1 MRILFII
8 YLLLFFTSCED
19 SKDKWVNNTILSE
32 KNILLASSINLKSML
47 NKSELEKIDD
57 LSYKQQIILNAFKS
71 SMNSKYLGFDI
82 DSPQKLFIV
91 SQENNF
97 NAAAF
102 LAGDITNEYI
112 FKQSIKSFFEVD
124 NFSGENP
131 TICFSKKYN
140 FTIGFN
146 SSHFLIGFSLDKNF
160 TLDKINS
167 YFQSKPPNS
176 NNQLLSEF
184 LNKTD
189 DYSFYISSSSV
200 VEFINSIKIPFIKS
214 KITDYFNINLFT
226 DDFTLDLNFLK
237 GIIVA
242 NTLYSSTTKNLTPV
256 DIKYRNFLTDNDS
269 LISFGFANIP
279 LNKLEKYFNHLIKFT
294 LDLEKQQSRFDLSEI
309 LPALDGSMSFSIN
322 KALNPLISIDSS
334 RSKMDKNNYSTQ
346 NPSLNQRV
354 EDSEYNWDD
363 DDFFQEEEVTENRNI
378 STPYNISLGIK
389 EKQILLDVFLKN
401 NMAFK
406 EDELL
411 DINNTFLLYKNDVLH
426 LSNNLQLVESILK
439 NETKPYSKI
448 KESHFVNP
456 VYMELDLEAILMVFF
471 PKNILENI
479 DENQNLSQ
487 IFSNIILTSS
497 KDGFHIEFGLKQ
509 KDKNALQ
516 FFLEAI
522 MENKTLENYL

>member
-1 MRILFII
+1 
-8 YLLLFFTSCED
+8 
-19 SKDKWVNNTILSE
+19 
-32 KNILLASSINLKSML
+32 ML

-214 KITDYFNINLFT
+214 KITDYFNINLLT
-226 DDFTLDLNFLK
+226 EDFILDLNFLK
-237 GIIVA
+237 GKIVA
-242 NTLYSSTTKNLTPV
+242 NTLYSSSSSKTNNLSPV
-256 DIKYRNFLTDNDS
+256 DKKYKNFLTNNDS
-269 LISFGFANIP
+269 LLSFGFANIP
-279 LNKLEKYFNHLIKFT
+279 LNKLENYFNLIIRSSW
-294 LDLEKQQSRFDLSEI
+294 DLENQQSSLDLSEVF
-309 LPALDGSMSFSIN
+309 PALDGNMSFSIN

-334 RSKMDKNNYSTQ
+334 
-346 NPSLNQRV
+346 
-354 EDSEYNWDD
+354 
-363 DDFFQEEEVTENRNI
+363 
-378 STPYNISLGIK
+378 
-389 EKQILLDVFLKN
+389 KQ
-401 NMAFK
+401 
-406 EDELL
+406 
-411 DINNTFLLYKNDVLH
+411 LYLM
-426 LSNNLQLVESILK
+426 
-439 NETKPYSKI
+439 ETK
-448 KESHFVNP
+448 F
-456 VYMELDLEAILMVFF
+456 
-471 PKNILENI
+471 
-479 DENQNLSQ
+479 
-487 IFSNIILTSS
+487 
-497 KDGFHIEFGLKQ
+497 
-509 KDKNALQ
+509 
-516 FFLEAI
+516 
-522 MENKTLENYL
+522 